1 MYQNYFNDLKG
12 FIIPHAGIQY
22 AGDAR
27 RKIFENLTSKQKN
40 IKKIIYLSA
49 LHNPI
54 NSTEKVFILNNDNQ
68 LFSDFFNN
76 TKCNYIDEVIDEH
89 SFTWVKDEIYHYFNE
104 VNILALCPTPYT
116 NYNDLAIDIINY
128 MNSNEILLISTTD
141 LIHYGKR
148 FNNLDL
154 LNYPYSYDK
163 LIKEEDTID
172 NFTNNIIT
180 ISDQNNI
187 CGPYS
192 IKTFL
197 TISKYYNW
205 KGKVI
210 DYYDSSVYNKNEI
223 EKHIINFS
231 KENNEFVS
239 YVSIVYGN
247 YNELNILPIDLFQTF
262 GIIKSILYSK
272 LLHTDINIKLPKWN
286 IFNKINNGIFIST
299 ELNNK
304 TNSCTGV
311 FQNSNKSSENITT
324 STINCIN
331 DSINRWKIPINL
343 ENIDLLNIKIEIIE
357 DISLWKS
364 YPSNTANNNFIMN
377 GDYGMYL
384 KLNNNTA
391 TFLPSVAED
400 NKNIW
405 TINEYMEQLSIKSN
419 SDKNSWENK
428 EGVMFIYKTNKIKL
442 NKDKITFN

>member
-12 FIIPHAGIQY
+12 FIIPHAGIKY

-68 LFSDFFNN
+68 LFTDFFNN
-76 TKCNYIDEVIDEH
+76 TKCNYINEVIDEH

-128 MNSNEILLISTTD
+128 MNCNEILLISTTD

-148 FNNLDL
+148 FNNSDL
-154 LNYPYSYDK
+154 LNYPYSYNK
-163 LIKEEDTID
+163 IIKEEDTID
-172 NFTNNIIT
+172 NFTNNIMT

-187 CGPYS
+187 CGPYA

-239 YVSIVYGN
+239 YVSIIYGN

-272 LLHTDINIKLPKWN
+272 LLNIDIDIRLPKWN

-377 GDYGMYL
+377 GDYGMFL

-400 NKNIW
+400 NKNNW

-419 SDKNSWENK
+419 SDKNSWKNK
-428 EGVMFIYKTNKIKL
+428 EGLMFIYKTNKIKL